1 MEKNWSSWDT
11 WNTLKCLHVLK
22 KSILAAGTAANQV
35 PKIII
40 TCTKLYVFVVT
51 LAIQDNIKLL
61 KQLGFF
67 NLEVLK
73 EQLIGLF

>member
-1 MEKNWSSWDT
+1 MFS
-11 WNTLKCLHVLK
+11 LHVLK
-22 KSILAAGTAANQV
+22 KSIPAAGTAANQV
-35 PKIII
+35 PKFII
-40 TCTKLYVFVVT
+40 TGTKFYVFVVT

-61 KQLGFF
+61 KQLEFF